1 MILKNEND
9 IYIFFETAEQLE
21 PCKVLDIG
29 MFFKRA
35 GCVCRK
41 AMNKEISEEIQ
52 LDGIDFFPE
61 IDFPVWHNIYDN
73 ILDME
78 SFIKMDVNAPYGLA
92 VILGTEE
99 FYQTESS
106 LFMMLKISQCAR
118 YVLVSKLSEKW
129 KQLVPFLKVIDL
141 QVENDRYYLLDL
153 GGI

>member
-1 MILKNEND
+1 MSSKTEKGGKFRNVHCRTWNIARKLKVMENEK
-9 IYIFFETAEQLE
+9 F
-21 PCKVLDIG
+21 PLD
-29 MFFKRA
+29 
-35 GCVCRK
+35 V
-41 AMNKEISEEIQ
+41 
-52 LDGIDFFPE
+52 
-61 IDFPVWHNIYDN
+61 
-73 ILDME
+73 
-78 SFIKMDVNAPYGLA
+78 KMDVNAPYGLA

-106 LFMMLKISQCAR
+106 LFMMQKISQCAR